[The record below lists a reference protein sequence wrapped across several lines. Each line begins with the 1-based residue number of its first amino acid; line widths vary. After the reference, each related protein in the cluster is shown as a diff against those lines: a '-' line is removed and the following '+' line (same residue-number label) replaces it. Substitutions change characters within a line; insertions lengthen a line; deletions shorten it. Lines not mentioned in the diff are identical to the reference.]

1 MQKLLIYW
9 VLGASLVLTGC
20 SSGKDPY
27 VPKRS
32 ILDRLPLV
40 YRIDIQQGNVIDQ
53 EVINRLEP
61 DLSKNQVNYLMG
73 TPLLVDVFHQDRW
86 DYVYSIRRG
95 NRPREQKRVSLF
107 FEDDRLVRIAGDLKP
122 QPTAEIEEPS
132 VGEVFTVTDYKERQ
146 KGFFSRLFDKIF
158 VIPTTEK

>member
-9 VLGASLVLTGC
+9 VFGASLILTAC
-20 SSGKDPY
+20 SSGRDPY
-27 VPKRS
+27 APQRS
-32 ILDRLPLV
+32 LLDRLPLV
-40 YRIDIQQGNVIDQ
+40 YRIDIQQGNVLEQ
-53 EVINRLEP
+53 NVVNRLEP

-95 NRPREQKRVSLF
+95 NKPREQERISLF
-107 FEDDRLVRIAGDLKP
+107 FEDDRLVRIEGDLRP
-122 QPTAEIEEPS
+122 QPAAEIEAPS

-146 KGFFSRLFDKIF
+146 KGFFRRMFEKIF
-158 VIPTTEK
+158 ILPGTEK